1 MLPTK
6 NLTASPL
13 SKCFI
18 KEVPELL
25 ANKVI
30 CNVEFPGKEFPG
42 IVKYIDENGRVE
54 KSGQG

>member
-42 IVKYIDENGRVE
+42 IVK
-54 KSGQG
+54 SC